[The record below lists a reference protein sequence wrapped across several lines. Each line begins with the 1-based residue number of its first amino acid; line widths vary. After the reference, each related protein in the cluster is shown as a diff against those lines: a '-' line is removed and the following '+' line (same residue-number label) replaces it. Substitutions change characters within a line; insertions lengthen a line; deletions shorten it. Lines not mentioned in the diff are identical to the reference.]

1 MCSSICPGLGRDGPP
16 QRGCRAGDPGA
27 SPRRPAGA
35 FTPSRSALRRTSRRL
50 RPTGFEGRRPDDEPM
65 TTVRALVVDDEKP
78 ARDRLR
84 RLLQRDARVQ
94 FVGCSVSG
102 ADAIRAVE
110 EAARAGEPVHLLFLD
125 VQMPELDGFGVIST
139 LVHRLENQQVP
150 AVVFVTAY
158 DEYALQAFDA
168 HAVDYLLKPFS
179 DERFEASLDR
189 ALRHVRAGHA
199 EALLSQMQAL
209 LETIGQPQEPDGVSP
224 SSAHGSAPLDRIVLK
239 GVGRVRLLPV
249 QQITWIEAAG
259 MYVKLH
265 TRDGAAHL
273 HRSLLGQLDAVLDK
287 QRFIRVH
294 RSAIVNI
301 DLIDEL
307 QPDAHGDYI
316 VVLKDRTEIRLGRR
330 YRARLQHRL
339 GQGL

>member
-1 MCSSICPGLGRDGPP
+1 
-16 QRGCRAGDPGA
+16 
-27 SPRRPAGA
+27 
-35 FTPSRSALRRTSRRL
+35 
-50 RPTGFEGRRPDDEPM
+50 M

-78 ARDRLR
+78 ARERLR
-84 RLLQRDARVQ
+84 RLLQRDRRVQ
-94 FVGCSVSG
+94 LVGCPVSG
-102 ADAIRAVE
+102 AEAIRTVD

-125 VQMPELDGFGVIST
+125 VQMPELDGFGVMST
-139 LVHRLENQQVP
+139 LVHHFEDQPVP

-158 DEYALQAFDA
+158 DEYALRAFDA

-189 ALRHVRAGHA
+189 AIRHVRAGHA
-199 EALLSQMQAL
+199 QALLSQMQAL
-209 LETIGQPQEPDGVSP
+209 LDTVGQQHEPDGAP
-224 SSAHGSAPLDRIVLK
+224 LSSSSTAHRGATLDRIVLK
-239 GVGRVRLLPV
+239 GAGRVRLLPV

-301 DLIDEL
+301 DVIDEL